1 MEAILEAMELDDPT
15 ALAAAQEV
23 RYYLGVGMANAVNT
37 FDPEGLAL
45 YGRLFTCEPI
55 MRAAREVL
63 EQQALPAS
71 LESLDIWVSSM
82 GEEAMLKGA
91 AAQVLSR
98 RLLAPRL

>member
-1 MEAILEAMELDDPT
+1 
-15 ALAAAQEV
+15 
-23 RYYLGVGMANAVNT
+23 
-37 FDPEGLAL
+37 
-45 YGRLFTCEPI
+45 